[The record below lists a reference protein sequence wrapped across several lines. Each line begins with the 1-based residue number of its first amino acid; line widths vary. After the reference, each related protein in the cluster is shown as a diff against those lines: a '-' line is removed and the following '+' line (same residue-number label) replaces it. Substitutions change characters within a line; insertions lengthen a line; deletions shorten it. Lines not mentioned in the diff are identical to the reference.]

1 MRIKMLTRNNYEIS
15 SDELELLETVREEAK
30 QARSMPKMDVFK
42 ACELVQLDIELLT
55 PEILSIFIRSLPQ
68 AFGRST
74 NFFPVGTLELSWDE
88 KWLISLVLAVSRAD
102 YDSVYFLI
110 KTCIKPSHQKPCQS
124 IALHLWKI
132 TA

>member
-88 KWLISLVLAVSRAD
+88 KWLISLVSAISRAD
-102 YDSVYFLI
+102 YDSVHFLI
-110 KTCIKPSHQKPCQS
+110 KTSIKPIHQKPCQS

>member
-1 MRIKMLTRNNYEIS
+1 MLQCKNYQIS
-15 SDELELLETVREEAK
+15 SEELELLEVVRQEAK
-30 QARSMPKMDVFK
+30 QARSMPKIDVFK
-42 ACELVQLDIELLT
+42 ACELVQLDVELLT
-55 PEILSIFIRSLPQ
+55 PELLSIFIRSLPQ

-74 NFFPVGTLELSWDE
+74 HFLPTGTLELSWDE
-88 KWLISLVLAVSRAD
+88 KWLISLVLAISRGD

-110 KTCIKPSHQKPCQS
+110 KTSIKPMHQKPCQS

>member
-1 MRIKMLTRNNYEIS
+1 MLRCEDYKIS
-15 SDELELLETVREEAK
+15 SDEIELLEAVREQAK
-30 QARSMPKMDVFK
+30 QARSLPKMDIFK

-55 PEILSIFIRSLPQ
+55 PEILSIFVRSLPQ

-74 NFFPVGTLELSWDE
+74 HFFPAGTTELSWDE
-88 KWLISLVLAVSRAD
+88 KWLISLVSAISRAD
-102 YDSVYFLI
+102 YDSAHFLI